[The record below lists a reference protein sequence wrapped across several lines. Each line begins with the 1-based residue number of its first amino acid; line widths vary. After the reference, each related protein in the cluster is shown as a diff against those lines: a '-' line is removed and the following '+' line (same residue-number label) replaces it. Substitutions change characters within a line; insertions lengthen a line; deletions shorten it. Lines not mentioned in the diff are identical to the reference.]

1 MSDNKKKYS
10 VNNMMLAFIAVLVAV
25 GLVALAGFFLLT
37 PPDEVIMGQAEARF
51 VYLGKYPDELLPIV
65 LMKVIR

>member
-37 PPDEVIMGQAEARF
+37 PPVWWLWRASSC
-51 VYLGKYPDELLPIV
+51 
-65 LMKVIR
+65 